1 MFKRM
6 KHSTKILPT
15 LVATGTMLTSP
26 VMAQGDEQRDFLE
39 SRAKEIKS
47 AQEAP
52 KSSLDTIATLGD
64 ANGPYCKDYVKSYTD
79 TFELVNV
86 NNPDDKVKFTSARC
100 IPETTNPDGTKER
113 LSDRVFS
120 TIEANGV
127 SREAILN
134 FGPLNSYVNM
144 DAYKENRNGMF
155 RIEYDGPIPE
165 ANIGTPAASEVNST
179 TKTNSDVDEVIPL
192 SGGKDS
198 EGLVVEGQR
207 NYMILPVFGERGA
220 RVTLQDDGN
229 YLVEPIKTIA
239 GVNMNGEM
247 EYSFYSG
254 AQTWNKKQL
263 DFSLGYRFFHAE
275 NKTIANSTSM
285 GEKEFNHM
293 ENLDIALCN
302 DKIKH
307 GCFTENEAAQIG
319 GIVASI
325 EITNDAIN
333 NGLYNPEEHFERGTM
348 TEYAKTNWGY
358 VMPAKYYESMSD
370 KDGVYS
376 TETQKI
382 LAKRLEDMCFDQG
395 TVTFN
400 DAYNCGY
407 DIVSKGVT
415 YGGDK

>member
-6 KHSTKILPT
+6 KHSTKILST

-26 VMAQGDEQRDFLE
+26 VMAQGDEQRGFLE

-47 AQEAP
+47 AQGAP
-52 KSSLDTIATLGD
+52 SLPSRINGNLDPRTCKEEYEGKKDTHIFYSASNPSERVGMIIEECIPRDGETSMSRAEKSFDELSLDRSKLSNLDKYQRDI
-64 ANGPYCKDYVKSYTD
+64 S
-79 TFELVNV
+79 E
-86 NNPDDKVKFTSARC
+86 NP
-100 IPETTNPDGTKER
+100 
-113 LSDRVFS
+113 
-120 TIEANGV
+120 NGV
-127 SREAILN
+127 SQTYEH
-134 FGPLNSYVNM
+134 
-144 DAYKENRNGMF
+144 
-155 RIEYDGPIPE
+155 EYMGEIPIRVPTSPIFLDSKGIDGLE
-165 ANIGTPAASEVNST
+165 GKVSAQ
-179 TKTNSDVDEVIPL
+179 TNSDVYEEIVL

-207 NYMILPVFGERGA
+207 NYMILPISGERGA
-220 RVTLQDDGN
+220 KVTLQDDGN

-239 GVNMNGEM
+239 GVNMDGEM

-285 GEKEFNHM
+285 GKTEFDYIS
-293 ENLDIALCN
+293 NLDIALCD

-307 GCFTENEAAQIG
+307 GCFTEDEAAQIG
-319 GIVASI
+319 GVVASI

-333 NGLYNPEEHFERGTM
+333 KGHYNPEEHFERGTM

-376 TETQKI
+376 TETQKK

-395 TVTFN
+395 AVTFN

-407 DIVSKGVT
+407 NVVSKEVT

>member
-15 LVATGTMLTSP
+15 LVAAGTMLTSP
-26 VMAQGDEQRDFLE
+26 VMAQGDVQRGFLE

-47 AQEAP
+47 AQKAP
-52 KSSLDTIATLGD
+52 SLISIFNGNLDPRTCKEEYEGKKDTHIFYSASNPSERVGMIIEECIPRDGETSVSRAEKSFDELSLDRSKLSNLDKYQRDISENP
-64 ANGPYCKDYVKSYTD
+64 NGINQTYEHEYMGNIPIRVPS
-79 TFELVNV
+79 
-86 NNPDDKVKFTSARC
+86 NPIFLDSKGIDGLEGKVSAQ
-100 IPETTNPDGTKER
+100 
-113 LSDRVFS
+113 
-120 TIEANGV
+120 
-127 SREAILN
+127 
-134 FGPLNSYVNM
+134 
-144 DAYKENRNGMF
+144 
-155 RIEYDGPIPE
+155 
-165 ANIGTPAASEVNST
+165 
-179 TKTNSDVDEVIPL
+179 TNSDVDEVIVL

-293 ENLDIALCN
+293 ENLNIALCN

-376 TETQKI
+376 TENQKI

-395 TVTFN
+395 AVTFN